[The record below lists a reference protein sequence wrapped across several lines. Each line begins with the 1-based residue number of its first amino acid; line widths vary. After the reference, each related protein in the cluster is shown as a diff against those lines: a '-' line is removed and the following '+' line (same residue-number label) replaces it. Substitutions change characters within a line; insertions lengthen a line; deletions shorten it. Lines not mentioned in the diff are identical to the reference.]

1 MSVTFD
7 TASFLDALVFFD
19 ILVFLDDVVGLVD
32 AKFAGF
38 GEVGDGVRGVVE
50 QEVKDASVEV
60 GFGEVVVLFDDT
72 GEAFDGFVDVASL
85 CLLESLFEGVEHF
98 FLARFSVEFVGV
110 FAGEHE
116 FGFLFAVLHFSS
128 IFAFIFGHLFLG
140 VIFDEFLVV
149 VKIDL

>member
-1 MSVTFD
+1 MQN
-7 TASFLDALVFFD
+7 AQRLFLLDV
-19 ILVFLDDVVGLVD
+19 LVFLDDVVCLVD
-32 AKFAGF
+32 AKFTCL

-60 GFGEVVVLFDDT
+60 GFGEVVVLFDNT
-72 GEAFDGFVDVASL
+72 SEAFDGFVDVACL
-85 CLLESLFEGVEHF
+85 CLLEGLLEGVEHF

-140 VIFDEFLVV
+140 VFFDEFLVV